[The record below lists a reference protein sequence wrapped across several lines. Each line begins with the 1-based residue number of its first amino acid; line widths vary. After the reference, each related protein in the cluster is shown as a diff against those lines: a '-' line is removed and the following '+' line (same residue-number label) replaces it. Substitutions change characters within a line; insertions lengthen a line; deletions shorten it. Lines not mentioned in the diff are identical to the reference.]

1 MENIVGLKK
10 ILNTINKTKDLPH
23 SFVLE
28 GIKGSGKHLI
38 LNYINKKF
46 FTFDYL
52 DITTE
57 LSEETLNNIYLCPQK
72 KLYVIDTSKI
82 TQKEQNIL
90 LKILEEPFENIY
102 ICLLT
107 DNSIFL
113 LPTIAN
119 RTMIYKLDTYTKEEL
134 LEVAHINQIEIKD
147 EYIRKY
153 LLTPGDI
160 LRLKTNNINI
170 NNIEEL
176 ADKIVEKIKLAS
188 FPNTLSLIDKI
199 NYKDEYDKVDLYLLL
214 RILYIKYIEKY
225 ISTKESIYEE
235 CFSKVLKTS
244 SSLIINQ
251 RLDKKKIFTHLLVS
265 LWEINHAIKRT

>member
-1 MENIVGLKK
+1 MENIIGLTK
-10 ILNTINKTKDLPH
+10 ILNTINKITNLPH

-28 GIKGSGKHLI
+28 GAQGSGRHLI
-38 LNYINKKF
+38 LNYINEKF
-46 FTFDYL
+46 FEFDYL
-52 DITTE
+52 DITE
-57 LSEETLNNIYLCPQK
+57 DLSEETITNIYLCPQK
-72 KLYVIDTSKI
+72 KLYVVDTSKI

-102 ICLLT
+102 ICLLVI
-107 DNSIFL
+107 NSIFL
-113 LPTIAN
+113 LPTIKN
-119 RTMIYKLDTYTKEEL
+119 RTIIYKLDTYTKEEL
-134 LEVAHINQIEIKD
+134 LKVASINQIEVKD
-147 EYIRKY
+147 EHIRKY

-199 NYKDEYDKVDLYLLL
+199 NYKDEYDKIDLYLLL
-214 RILYIKYIEKY
+214 RVLYVKYIEKY

-244 SSLIINQ
+244 SSLIMDQ
-251 RLDKKKIFTHLLVS
+251 RLDKKKKFTHLLVS